1 MFWNYLTIIYI
12 CWETITDMKTHI
24 IALLLLI
31 GGVLNLFGENLHNF
45 FNRYNF
51 SFITEDTGLPH
62 NFINDIY
69 KDTQGYIWVATNNGI
84 GRYNGYQFIHY
95 NSQSH
100 SIRLKNDYVHKVC
113 EDKFQRLWIGSEEGI
128 DLIDLKHYT
137 QIDTDKELPAELKS
151 LASNY
156 IASIYRDKQNNLWI
170 STDKN
175 LWYLELGVNG
185 QIKDYYKLKKDTES
199 PIHAVIDLQEYI
211 CAGIDNHVCRIE
223 KGSNHLLK
231 TSMVSELL
239 KPFSEDW
246 RILCMETDGEL
257 LWIGTNRG
265 LFKYNHTQQSLNRY
279 RYSNHRPG
287 MLSQAYITGVKLTSK
302 GDVIVSTLNGLN
314 VYNRD
319 TDTFTY
325 IRQNNEMP
333 DKSLNCNFINWLLTD
348 NENIWVGTE
357 IGGIN
362 LLTPNCLQ
370 TYVWQYNYLR
380 ETSLS
385 PNPVNAISEDKDGN
399 LWVGTVEGGLNK
411 KSKGSDEFIHYTF
424 DQNNPTSISNNS
436 IRGILID
443 SENHLWAYT
452 WGVGINELNLNI
464 PHNQT
469 FQRHIREDSIGLEG
483 DFLSSACEDTMNN
496 GLWFGTTRGLHFYH
510 KKTKRFTRVLFDRS
524 DNEFDAVGS
533 IIIDRKK
540 RLWMGTS
547 EGVFIMDL
555 HSFSISSAQFS
566 YTYLKHKLTEPTSL
580 QLEKINCIIEDH
592 NGTIWLGANGN
603 GLYQLAEENGT
614 QFTFHNY
621 TRKDGLP
628 NNTIIGI
635 VEDKTGHLWM
645 STNHGIAQ
653 LDTQTM
659 TFTNYTKEDGLPNN
673 QFYWNASYYSPQ
685 NNLLYFGTING
696 LVAFTPDI
704 AKTKKQDAKVKLTSI
719 SVAGTMVY
727 PPADGKTPCAVT
739 NLHTI
744 RLHEKDHGFSIEF
757 STLNYGNCNRVKYA
771 YRLKNYENE
780 WTETLPGEHTA
791 RYNFVPSGKYVFQVR
806 ATDEKGHWS
815 DKITEVKVTITPYFY
830 KSWWFYLLLAILI
843 TVGSYYFYQWKI
855 SLYRQQK
862 KQLEKEVA
870 QRTHELE
877 LQNKQLEIMAR
888 HVEEVTEE
896 KIAFFTNITHEF
908 RTPVTLINGPIQRA
922 LDESHE
928 PEVKKQLQ
936 IAERNSN
943 YLLSLVNELM
953 DFRKLD
959 ADKVVLN
966 KTNENF
972 IRLIQN
978 ILMPFEVF
986 AHERNINIIT
996 YFRLC
1001 TPFWIFDVEYMRKAI
1016 INLIS
1021 NAVKFTPDY
1030 GKISLYVASLTD
1042 KDNHTWL
1049 FIDIKDTGNGIVPED
1064 IERIFERF
1072 YQSKKSIKYPV
1083 YGQSSTGIGLFLCKK
1098 IISLHGGNIY
1108 AGNNPKQGAFFR
1120 ILLPLEKGIPQAE
1133 SEKEKYEQNEHPLSI
1148 PANGNEKKETILIVE
1163 DNADMRTY
1171 ICSILK
1177 NNYQLKEA
1185 QNGAEALYLIQRETI
1200 DLIVSDLMMPVMD
1213 GNELS
1218 RQVKANLAT
1227 SHIPFLMLTALRS
1240 EAQERISYEIGVDE
1254 YLCKPFDEVI
1264 LRLRIRNILALRQ
1277 KYKSMFST
1285 SMNCETLNINASSK
1299 DNTFMTSAI
1308 NLMKEHYADSDYN
1321 LERFIRDMG
1330 YSKTLVNQKLQS
1342 LTGQSIGQ
1350 FMRNYRLNVA
1360 KDTLTKV
1367 ECDISVAEIAYAVGF
1382 NDPKYFTKCFKELFG
1397 VLPSEYF
1404 GKK

>member
-1 MFWNYLTIIYI
+1 
-12 CWETITDMKTHI
+12 MKTHI
-24 IALLLLI
+24 IAVLLFI
-31 GGVLNLFGENLHNF
+31 GGALDLFGENLQNF

-69 KDTQGYIWVATNNGI
+69 KDSQGYIWVATNNGI

-95 NSQSH
+95 NSRTH

-128 DLIDLKHYT
+128 DIIDLEHYT
-137 QIDTDKELPAELKS
+137 QIEPDKKLPSELRPLTGS
-151 LASNY
+151 Y
-156 IASIYRDKQNNLWI
+156 IESIYRDTKDNLWI

-175 LWYLELGVNG
+175 LWCLEFDPNG
-185 QIKDYYKLKKDTES
+185 QLKDYYKLEKDTES
-199 PIHAVIDLQEYI
+199 PIHAVIDLSWCI
-211 CAGIDNHVCRIE
+211 CAGIDNNVCHIE
-223 KGSNHLLK
+223 KGANHLLK
-231 TSMVSELL
+231 TSLISDLL
-239 KPFSEDW
+239 RPFTEDW

-265 LFKYNHTQQSLNRY
+265 LFKYNHNQKSINRY

-287 MLSQAYITGVKLTSK
+287 MLSQAYVTGIKLTGK
-302 GDVIVSTLNGLN
+302 GEVIVSTLNGLN
-314 VYNRD
+314 VYNRN

-325 IRQNNEMP
+325 IRQNNETP
-333 DKSLNCNFINWLLTD
+333 DKSLNCNFINCLLTD
-348 NENIWVGTE
+348 DENIWVGTE
-357 IGGIN
+357 IGGLN

-385 PNPVNAISEDKDGN
+385 PNPVNAIGEDKDGN
-399 LWVGTVEGGLNK
+399 LWVGTVEGGLNL
-411 KSKGSDEFIHYTF
+411 KSKDSNEFIHYTF
-424 DQNNPTSISNNS
+424 DQKDPTSISNNS

-469 FQRHIREDSIGLEG
+469 FQRHLREDSLGLEG
-483 DFLSSACEDTMNN
+483 DFLSSACEDTLNN
-496 GLWFGTTRGLHFYH
+496 GIWFGSTRGLHFYD
-510 KKTKRFTRVLFDRS
+510 KETKHFTRVLFDQS

-540 RLWMGTS
+540 RLWLGTS

-555 HSFSISSAQFS
+555 HSFSASPLQFN
-566 YTYLKHKLTEPTSL
+566 YTYLKHKLTEPASL
-580 QLEKINCIIEDH
+580 QLEKINCILEDH

-603 GLYQLAEENGT
+603 GLYQLIAEEEDGSRLS
-614 QFTFHNY
+614 FHNY

-635 VEDKTGHLWM
+635 VEDKAGCLWM
-645 STNHGIAQ
+645 STNYGIAQ
-653 LDTQTM
+653 LDTETM

-685 NNLLYFGTING
+685 SDLLYFGTING
-696 LVAFTPDI
+696 LVAFSPNVT
-704 AKTKKQDAKVKLTSI
+704 KTKEYDAEVILTSI
-719 SVAGTMVY
+719 SVAGSMVY
-727 PPADGKTPCAVT
+727 PPAGESATYAVT
-739 NLHTI
+739 DTHNI

-771 YRLKNYENE
+771 YRLKDYETE
-780 WTETLPGEHTA
+780 WIETPPGEHTA
-791 RYNFVPSGKYVFQVR
+791 KYNFIPSGKYVFQVR

-815 DKITEVKVTITPYFY
+815 DKITEIKVTITPYFY
-830 KSWWFYLLLAILI
+830 KSWWFYLLLAIL
-843 TVGSYYFYQWKI
+843 TAVGSYYFYLWKI
-855 SLYRQQK
+855 SMYRQQK
-862 KQLEKEVA
+862 KRLEKEVA

-877 LQNKQLEIMAR
+877 VQNERLEVMAR
-888 HVEEVTEE
+888 HVEEITEE

-922 LDESHE
+922 LDESNE
-928 PEVKKQLQ
+928 PEVKRQLQ
-936 IAERNSN
+936 IAERSSN

-959 ADKVVLN
+959 ADKVILN
-966 KTNENF
+966 KTSGNF
-972 IRLIQN
+972 IRFIQD

-986 AHERNINIIT
+986 AHERNISIVS
-996 YFRLC
+996 YFRLS
-1001 TPFWIFDVEYMRKAI
+1001 TPFWIFDAEYMRKAMV
-1016 INLIS
+1016 NLIS
-1021 NAVKFTPDY
+1021 NAVKFTPDH

-1042 KDNHTWL
+1042 QENKRLL
-1049 FIDIKDTGNGIVPED
+1049 FIDVKDTGNGIAPED
-1064 IERIFERF
+1064 AERIFERF
-1072 YQSKKSIKYPV
+1072 YQSKKSVKYPV

-1098 IISLHGGNIY
+1098 IISLHGGKIY
-1108 AGNNPKQGAFFR
+1108 AENNPKQGASFR
-1120 ILLPLEKGIPQAE
+1120 VLLPLEKGIPQTE
-1133 SEKEKYEQNEHPLSI
+1133 PDKEEYGINEQTATL
-1148 PANGNEKKETILIVE
+1148 PAGGNEKKETILIVE

-1177 NNYQLKEA
+1177 NSYRLKEA
-1185 QNGAEALYLIQRETI
+1185 QNGTEALEVIQREQI

-1218 RQVKANLAT
+1218 RRIKANLTT

-1240 EAQERISYEIGVDE
+1240 EIQEKISYEIGVDE
-1254 YLCKPFDEVI
+1254 YLCKPFDEDI
-1264 LRLRIRNILALRQ
+1264 LKLRIRNILALRR

-1285 SMNCETLNINASSK
+1285 SMSCEALNMDANSK

-1308 NLMKEHYADSDYN
+1308 QLMKEHYADSDYN
-1321 LERFIRDMG
+1321 LERFIRDIG

-1350 FMRNYRLNVA
+1350 FMKNYRLNVA
-1360 KDTLTKV
+1360 KETLMKAC
-1367 ECDISVAEIAYAVGF
+1367 CDISVSDIAYAVGF

-1397 VLPSEYF
+1397 ALPSEYR
-1404 GKK
+1404 GKN

>member
-1 MFWNYLTIIYI
+1 MEINMSRIAVITDSNSGINFEDAKELGIKVLPMPFLIDGKTYFEEISLSQEEFFEKLENDVDISTSQPSPESVMKIWDEALEEADEVVYIPMSSGLSSSCHTALMLADDYDGKVQVVDNQRISVTQRQSVLDAMELAKRGLTAVQIKEKLEKVKFESSIYIMLDTLKYLKKGGRITPAAAAFGSALRLKPVLTIQ
-12 CWETITDMKTHI
+12 
-24 IALLLLI
+24 
-31 GGVLNLFGENLHNF
+31 GE
-45 FNRYNF
+45 
-51 SFITEDTGLPH
+51 
-62 NFINDIY
+62 
-69 KDTQGYIWVATNNGI
+69 
-84 GRYNGYQFIHY
+84 
-95 NSQSH
+95 
-100 SIRLKNDYVHKVC
+100 
-113 EDKFQRLWIGSEEGI
+113 
-128 DLIDLKHYT
+128 
-137 QIDTDKELPAELKS
+137 
-151 LASNY
+151 
-156 IASIYRDKQNNLWI
+156 
-170 STDKN
+170 
-175 LWYLELGVNG
+175 
-185 QIKDYYKLKKDTES
+185 KLD
-199 PIHAVIDLQEYI
+199 
-211 CAGIDNHVCRIE
+211 
-223 KGSNHLLK
+223 
-231 TSMVSELL
+231 
-239 KPFSEDW
+239 
-246 RILCMETDGEL
+246 
-257 LWIGTNRG
+257 
-265 LFKYNHTQQSLNRY
+265 
-279 RYSNHRPG
+279 
-287 MLSQAYITGVKLTSK
+287 AY
-302 GDVIVSTLNGLN
+302 
-314 VYNRD
+314 
-319 TDTFTY
+319 
-325 IRQNNEMP
+325 
-333 DKSLNCNFINWLLTD
+333 
-348 NENIWVGTE
+348 
-357 IGGIN
+357 
-362 LLTPNCLQ
+362 
-370 TYVWQYNYLR
+370 
-380 ETSLS
+380 
-385 PNPVNAISEDKDGN
+385 A
-399 LWVGTVEGGLNK
+399 
-411 KSKGSDEFIHYTF
+411 
-424 DQNNPTSISNNS
+424 
-436 IRGILID
+436 
-443 SENHLWAYT
+443 
-452 WGVGINELNLNI
+452 
-464 PHNQT
+464 
-469 FQRHIREDSIGLEG
+469 
-483 DFLSSACEDTMNN
+483 
-496 GLWFGTTRGLHFYH
+496 
-510 KKTKRFTRVLFDRS
+510 
-524 DNEFDAVGS
+524 
-533 IIIDRKK
+533 
-540 RLWMGTS
+540 
-547 EGVFIMDL
+547 
-555 HSFSISSAQFS
+555 
-566 YTYLKHKLTEPTSL
+566 
-580 QLEKINCIIEDH
+580 
-592 NGTIWLGANGN
+592 
-603 GLYQLAEENGT
+603 
-614 QFTFHNY
+614 
-621 TRKDGLP
+621 
-628 NNTIIGI
+628 
-635 VEDKTGHLWM
+635 
-645 STNHGIAQ
+645 
-653 LDTQTM
+653 
-659 TFTNYTKEDGLPNN
+659 
-673 QFYWNASYYSPQ
+673 
-685 NNLLYFGTING
+685 
-696 LVAFTPDI
+696 I

-1120 ILLPLEKGIPQAE
+1120 ILLPLEKGIPQAK

-1218 RQVKANLAT
+1218 RRVKANLAT

>member
-1 MFWNYLTIIYI
+1 
-12 CWETITDMKTHI
+12 
-24 IALLLLI
+24 
-31 GGVLNLFGENLHNF
+31 
-45 FNRYNF
+45 
-51 SFITEDTGLPH
+51 
-62 NFINDIY
+62 
-69 KDTQGYIWVATNNGI
+69 
-84 GRYNGYQFIHY
+84 
-95 NSQSH
+95 
-100 SIRLKNDYVHKVC
+100 
-113 EDKFQRLWIGSEEGI
+113 
-128 DLIDLKHYT
+128 
-137 QIDTDKELPAELKS
+137 
-151 LASNY
+151 
-156 IASIYRDKQNNLWI
+156 
-170 STDKN
+170 
-175 LWYLELGVNG
+175 
-185 QIKDYYKLKKDTES
+185 
-199 PIHAVIDLQEYI
+199 
-211 CAGIDNHVCRIE
+211 
-223 KGSNHLLK
+223 
-231 TSMVSELL
+231 
-239 KPFSEDW
+239 
-246 RILCMETDGEL
+246 
-257 LWIGTNRG
+257 
-265 LFKYNHTQQSLNRY
+265 
-279 RYSNHRPG
+279 
-287 MLSQAYITGVKLTSK
+287 MLSQAYITGIKLTDK

-325 IRQNNEMP
+325 IRQNNEAP
-333 DKSLNCNFINWLLTD
+333 DKSLNCNSINCLLTD

-411 KSKGSDEFIHYTF
+411 KSKGSEEFIHYTF

-452 WGVGINELNLNI
+452 WGVGINELDLNI

-469 FQRHIREDSIGLEG
+469 FQRHIREDSLGLEG
-483 DFLSSACEDTMNN
+483 DFLSSACEDTINN

-510 KKTKRFTRVLFDRS
+510 KETKRFTRVLFDRS

-540 RLWMGTS
+540 RLWLGTS
-547 EGVFIMDL
+547 EGIFIMDL
-555 HSFSISSAQFS
+555 RSFSISSGRF
-566 YTYLKHKLTEPTSL
+566 YYIYLKYKLTEPLSL
-580 QLEKINCIIEDH
+580 QLEKINCILEDH
-592 NGTIWLGANGN
+592 NGSIWLGSNGN
-603 GLYQLAEENGT
+603 GLYQLVSEEENGR
-614 QFTFHNY
+614 QFGFRNY

-635 VEDKTGHLWM
+635 VEDKAGRLWM
-645 STNHGIAQ
+645 STNYGIAQ
-653 LDTQTM
+653 LDIPTM

-673 QFYWNASYYSPQ
+673 QFYWNAYYYSSQ
-685 NNLLYFGTING
+685 SDLLYFGTING
-696 LVAFTPDI
+696 LVAFSPNV
-704 AKTKKQDAKVKLTSI
+704 TKSKNQDAEVKVTSI
-719 SVAGTMVY
+719 SVAGSMVY
-727 PPADGKTPCAVT
+727 PPTDENTTCVVRAAHDI
-739 NLHTI
+739 H
-744 RLHEKDHGFSIEF
+744 LHEKDHGLSIEF

-771 YRLKNYENE
+771 YRLKNYETE
-780 WTETLPGEHTA
+780 WTETPPGEHTA
-791 RYNFVPSGKYVFQVR
+791 KYNFIPSGNYVFQVR
-806 ATDEKGHWS
+806 GTDEKGHWS
-815 DKITEVKVTITPYFY
+815 DKTTEIKVTIIPHFY
-830 KSWWFYLLLAILI
+830 KSWWFYLLLAIL
-843 TVGSYYFYQWKI
+843 TAVGSYYFYLWKI
-855 SLYRQQK
+855 SMYRQQK
-862 KQLEKEVA
+862 KRLEKEVA

-877 LQNKQLEIMAR
+877 VQNEQLEVMAR
-888 HVEEVTEE
+888 HVEEITEE

-928 PEVKKQLQ
+928 PEVKQQLQ

-972 IRLIQN
+972 IRFIQD

-986 AHERNINIIT
+986 AHERNIHIST
-996 YFRLC
+996 YFRLS

-1016 INLIS
+1016 VNLIS
-1021 NAVKFTPDY
+1021 NAVKFTPDN

-1042 KDNHTWL
+1042 KDNNARI
-1049 FIDIKDTGNGIVPED
+1049 FIDVKDTGNGIAPED
-1064 IERIFERF
+1064 IERIFDRF
-1072 YQSKKSIKYPV
+1072 YQSKKSVKYPV
-1083 YGQSSTGIGLFLCKK
+1083 YGQSSTGIGLFLCRK

-1120 ILLPLEKGIPQAE
+1120 ILLPLEKGTPQAE
-1133 SEKEKYEQNEHPLSI
+1133 PEQGKYGMDQQTISI
-1148 PANGNEKKETILIVE
+1148 PAEGNEKKEIILIVE

-1185 QNGAEALYLIQRETI
+1185 QNGAEALNLIQKETV

-1218 RQVKANLAT
+1218 RRVKANLAT

-1240 EAQERISYEIGVDE
+1240 EAQEKISYEIGVDE
-1254 YLCKPFDEVI
+1254 YLCKPFDEEI
-1264 LRLRIRNILALRQ
+1264 LKLRIRNILNLRR

-1285 SMNCETLNINASSK
+1285 SMNCEALSMNAGSK
-1299 DNTFMTSAI
+1299 DSTFMTLAI
-1308 NLMKEHYADSDYN
+1308 DLMKEHYADSDYN

-1350 FMRNYRLNVA
+1350 FMKNYRLNVA
-1360 KDTLTKV
+1360 KETLVKT
-1367 ECDISVAEIAYAVGF
+1367 ECDISVADIAYAVGF

-1397 VLPSEYF
+1397 TLPSQYIA
-1404 GKK
+1404 KK